1 MTEELTYTPEPNLDY
16 QAWLD
21 GKIDI
26 SEQEGFNLEGFKF
39 HPSNKPHQTMII
51 RRALKDGKM
60 LIAAAFGLGKS
71 QILLEIA
78 RAIHEHTGQ
87 RILFV
92 AQLGVRHQFVN
103 RDGVRLGM
111 QLQYCASDDEVTAA
125 DTPYIITN
133 YERVLNGNIDPR
145 HHNFACVCFDE
156 GNIMRSLDAKTY
168 EVFQEVFADVPYQF
182 IATATPAPNEY
193 REIIYYANF
202 LGKMD
207 NGQALAQPL
216 DADILT
222 PTGYIKMGNVKIGDS
237 VISVDGQPAPV
248 VGIYPQ
254 GEKDIYRVVF
264 SDGASA
270 ECTSEHLW
278 LTHTQYERNNEKRY
292 NGRNKHYKPYS
303 YATLKTTEGI
313 AGSLVSATG
322 GVNHSIP
329 LVAPVEFAKQSVKV
343 HPYVMGV
350 LLGDGHLRETSVS
363 LTSKDQFIID
373 RLADIVAPFDLEMH
387 KSEHVRKDGRET
399 IDYSITNGRGKGH
412 GGGQGNHTNVIL
424 QGFREYGLL
433 GKHSWDKFVPQ
444 EYLFN
449 SSDVRIEV
457 LRGLMDTDGT
467 IDVTNRCV
475 RYITTSEQLA
485 RDVVFLVQ
493 SFGGIANVYER
504 EPKESNA
511 EVNGRV
517 VQSKLLQYHVSINM
531 PNGINPFSLPRKAGL
546 VIDKTSYKAT
556 RYIVK
561 VEFIGKKEA
570 QCIAVDHDS
579 HLYLTNDFIVTHN
592 TRWFGRN
599 PDKAGDLQLL
609 PQFEREFWL
618 WVSTWAVFL
627 NKPSDLGFD
636 DDGYNT
642 PGLDIHWHRL
652 PIDYTKAWAQTD
664 NRGQGR
670 MFQDASSSA
679 VDLHRNKRE
688 TMQARL
694 DKAKEI
700 IAETDDNI
708 LLWHLFEYERDAIE
722 RQVPGAVT
730 VYGSQSPEE
739 KEKGIMDFEDGKT
752 KILATKASIA
762 GSGCNFQQH
771 CHTNIFMSLDFSFN
785 DLIQAIKRTDRFQ
798 QMHKVQ
804 VHFIYSEDEDSIVAA
819 IKRKWSQYDAL
830 TANMSGIIR
839 RYGLNHN
846 EISSALR
853 RKKGVEREEVKGNFF
868 TAVKNDCVLELYD
881 LPDNSVDYMLTS
893 IPFGNHYE
901 YTTQIEDFGHNPND
915 NDFWVQM
922 GFLIPQLYRVL
933 KPGRKLDVH
942 VKDRVLYGHQT
953 WHGFT
958 EISNFLG
965 EARREF
971 PKWGFIDHGFRVIV
985 TDVVRENNSTY
996 RLGWSECCKDSSKMG
1011 SGLPE
1016 YLVSFRKQPSNS
1028 EQQYADERVV
1038 HNKPGTIGAHCPSC
1052 GWWGNEYEGLDRKI
1066 EVVYNDNAVQEE
1078 REVGR
1083 KCPVCSETVHRVKGN
1098 EYGKGRWQI
1107 DAHSFWRSN
1116 GDSLI
1121 SQELYDYIKHVEIA
1135 EADNESGALPST
1147 FMKYPPESH
1156 SPFVWGDVMFMQGL
1170 NSAQVGRKVRKHIC
1184 PLPFDIVQ
1192 RAIYL
1197 NSNPG
1202 DLVLD
1207 PFAGLF
1213 TVPYMAV
1220 KLGRRGYGIEIN
1232 PESFRDGVKYMQ
1244 DIELKRAT
1252 PTLFDI
1258 FK

>member
-1 MTEELTYTPEPNLDY
+1 MTEANLDY
-16 QAWLD
+16 QEWLD

-26 SEQEGFNLEGFKF
+26 SEQEGFNLEGFTF

-51 RRALKDGKM
+51 KRALKDGKM

-71 QILLEIA
+71 QMLLEIA
-78 RAIHEHTGQ
+78 RAIHEHTGEKV
-87 RILFV
+87 LFV

-111 QLQYCASDDEVTAA
+111 QLQYCTSDDEVNAA

-168 EVFQEVFADVPYQF
+168 EVFLEVFEDVQYQF

-207 NGQALAQPL
+207 NGQAL
-216 DADILT
+216 
-222 PTGYIKMGNVKIGDS
+222 
-237 VISVDGQPAPV
+237 
-248 VGIYPQ
+248 
-254 GEKDIYRVVF
+254 
-264 SDGASA
+264 
-270 ECTSEHLW
+270 
-278 LTHTQYERNNEKRY
+278 
-292 NGRNKHYKPYS
+292 
-303 YATLKTTEGI
+303 
-313 AGSLVSATG
+313 
-322 GVNHSIP
+322 
-329 LVAPVEFAKQSVKV
+329 
-343 HPYVMGV
+343 
-350 LLGDGHLRETSVS
+350 
-363 LTSKDQFIID
+363 
-373 RLADIVAPFDLEMH
+373 
-387 KSEHVRKDGRET
+387 
-399 IDYSITNGRGKGH
+399 
-412 GGGQGNHTNVIL
+412 
-424 QGFREYGLL
+424 
-433 GKHSWDKFVPQ
+433 
-444 EYLFN
+444 
-449 SSDVRIEV
+449 
-457 LRGLMDTDGT
+457 
-467 IDVTNRCV
+467 
-475 RYITTSEQLA
+475 
-485 RDVVFLVQ
+485 
-493 SFGGIANVYER
+493 
-504 EPKESNA
+504 
-511 EVNGRV
+511 
-517 VQSKLLQYHVSINM
+517 
-531 PNGINPFSLPRKAGL
+531 
-546 VIDKTSYKAT
+546 
-556 RYIVK
+556 
-561 VEFIGKKEA
+561 
-570 QCIAVDHDS
+570 
-579 HLYLTNDFIVTHN
+579 

-642 PGLDIHWHRL
+642 PGLEIHWHRL
-652 PIDYTKAWAQTD
+652 PIDYSKAWAQTD

-694 DKAKEI
+694 DKAKEL
-700 IAETDDNI
+700 IAETDDNV

-722 RQVPGAVT
+722 RQIPGAVT
-730 VYGSQSPEE
+730 VYGSQTPEE

-752 KILATKASIA
+752 PILATKASIA
-762 GSGCNFQQH
+762 GSGCNFQQY

-798 QMHKVQ
+798 QRFKVR

-819 IKRKWSQYDAL
+819 IKRKWMQYDAL
-830 TANMSGIIR
+830 NENMSGIIR
-839 RYGLNHN
+839 KYGLNHS
-846 EISSALR
+846 EISGALR
-853 RKKGVEREEVKGNFF
+853 RKKGVEREEVNGNFF
-868 TAVKNDCVLELYD
+868 TAVKNDCVLEMYNI
-881 LPDNSVDYMLTS
+881 PDNSVDYMLTS

-901 YTTQIEDFGHNPND
+901 YTTQIEDFGHNPTD
-915 NDFWVQM
+915 NEFWTQM
-922 GFLIPQLYRVL
+922 GFLIPQLWRAL
-933 KPGRKLDVH
+933 KPGRKIDIH

-958 EISNFLG
+958 EISMFLLETMFNFT
-965 EARREF
+965 
-971 PKWGFIDHGFRVIV
+971 KWGFVNHGFRVIV

-1016 YLVSFRKQPSNS
+1016 YLVSFRKPPSDNS
-1028 EQQYADERVV
+1028 QQYADERVT
-1038 HNKPGTIGAHCPSC
+1038 HNKPGQIGAHCPHC
-1052 GWWGNEYEGLDRKI
+1052 GWWGNSFEDLEYKVEM
-1066 EVVYNDNAVQEE
+1066 VYNENAVLEE
-1078 REVGR
+1078 KMTGR
-1083 KCPVCSETVHRVKGN
+1083 KCPICSETVHRVKGN
-1098 EYGKGRWQI
+1098 EYSKARWQI
-1107 DAHSFWRSN
+1107 DAHNFFRSS

-1121 SQELYDYIKHVEIA
+1121 SQELYDYEQHVAQA
-1135 EADNESGALPST
+1135 EADNEAGSLPST

-1156 SPFVWGDVMFMQGL
+1156 SPFVWTDVNFMHGL
-1170 NSAQVGRKVRKHIC
+1170 NSAQVSRKVRKHIC
-1184 PLPFDIVQ
+1184 PLPFDIVK

-1232 PESFRDGVKYMQ
+1232 PDSYRDGVKYMQ